1 MKAASFVAY
10 YSTKGATTFLLRKI
24 LRDQLIRRRM
34 AHGRNVDNNNVVV
47 QMKTDV
53 RTIFNAAVDS
63 VLPRQMVH
71 NTLKLSGNV
80 LNVQDRSYM
89 LNHNVHVVGF
99 GKAVGG
105 MIRAVEEEVGDHV
118 VGGVASVPVGT
129 QEALRTRGRE
139 DLLPLPD
146 SKVSLLEG
154 AADNLPDEA
163 AHTAAQKISDHVS
176 SLTAG
181 DLLIVLISGGGSAL
195 LPAPVPS
202 VSLQEKQSV
211 TRLLAARGATITELN
226 TVRKNLS
233 TLKGGKLALAAKPAQ
248 VISLILSDIVGDP
261 LDLIASGPTVPDS
274 STPQDAINVIHKYD
288 IQDAI
293 PLSVWSYLTR
303 QYQRKS
309 SKNQDFSHVQNV
321 LVGSNSIAVS
331 AAKLC
336 AEKLGYRTL
345 VHSTCLQGEAS
356 TVGEMYA
363 TMAALLV
370 NVFNDRDRII
380 EKSLFNSLLQK
391 YGVDGSC
398 LRSVLQVAAEAE
410 SQKKPV
416 CIISAGETT
425 VTLRGDGKG
434 GRNQEMA
441 LATAVAMSRDGNLRY
456 ERRSQVVFMS
466 AGTDGQD
473 GPTDAAG
480 ALADPGQV
488 TRADEQGLA
497 ATEFL
502 ENNDSYNFYKN
513 VDGGQGLVTTG
524 LTGTNVMDI
533 QILTV
538 CSSYDSNL

>member
-1 MKAASFVAY
+1 MRAASFVAY
-10 YSTKGATTFLLRKI
+10 FTKGSTAFLLRKT
-24 LRDQLIRRRM
+24 LCDQLTRM
-34 AHGRNVDNNNVVV
+34 AHGGTVDNVVV

-53 RTIFNAAVDS
+53 KTIFNAAVDS

-80 LNVQDRSYM
+80 LDVEDRSYM

-105 MIRAVEEEVGDHV
+105 MIRAVEEEVGDHI
-118 VGGVASVPVGT
+118 VGGVASVPLGT
-129 QEALRTRGRE
+129 QESLRTKGRG

-146 SKVSLLEG
+146 SKVVLMEG

-163 AHTAAQKISDHVS
+163 AHTAAQRISDHVS

-202 VSLQEKQSV
+202 VTLQEKRSV
-211 TRLLAARGATITELN
+211 IRLLAARGATINELN

-233 TLKGGKLALAAKPAQ
+233 TLKGGKLALAARPAQ
-248 VISLILSDIVGDP
+248 VISLILSDIVGDH

-288 IQDAI
+288 IQDDI

-309 SKNQDFSHVQNV
+309 SKDRDFSHVQNV
-321 LVGSNSIAVS
+321 LVGSNGIAVS
-331 AAKLC
+331 AAKVC

-356 TVGEMYA
+356 SIGEMYA

-370 NVFNDRDRII
+370 NVFNGRDRII

-391 YGVDGSC
+391 YGVDGAC
-398 LRSVLQVAAEAE
+398 LRSVVQVAVEAE

-416 CIISAGETT
+416 CVISAGETT

-441 LATAVAMSRDGNLRY
+441 LATAVAMSRDSSLRY
-456 ERRSQVVFMS
+456 ECHAQVVFMS

-502 ENNDSYNFYKN
+502 ENNDSYNFYKSA
-513 VDGGQGLVTTG
+513 DGGQGLVTTG

-538 CSSYDSNL
+538 CGSYDSNL

>member
-1 MKAASFVAY
+1 
-10 YSTKGATTFLLRKI
+10 
-24 LRDQLIRRRM
+24 M
-34 AHGRNVDNNNVVV
+34 AHGGTVDNVVV

-53 RTIFNAAVDS
+53 KTIFNAAVDS

-80 LNVQDRSYM
+80 LNVEDRSYM

-105 MIRAVEEEVGDHV
+105 MIRAVEEEVGDHI
-118 VGGVASVPVGT
+118 VGGVASVPLGT
-129 QEALRTRGRE
+129 QEALRTKGRG

-146 SKVSLLEG
+146 SKVVLMEG

-163 AHTAAQKISDHVS
+163 AHTAAQRISDHVS

-181 DLLIVLISGGGSAL
+181 DLLIVLITGGGSAL

-202 VSLQEKQSV
+202 VTLQEKRSV
-211 TRLLAARGATITELN
+211 IRLLAARGATINELN

-233 TLKGGKLALAAKPAQ
+233 TLKGGKLALAARPAQ
-248 VISLILSDIVGDP
+248 VISLILSDIVGDH

-288 IQDAI
+288 IQDDI

-309 SKNQDFSHVQNV
+309 SKDRDFSHVQNV
-321 LVGSNSIAVS
+321 LVGSNGIAVS
-331 AAKLC
+331 AAKVC

-356 TVGEMYA
+356 STGEMYA

-370 NVFNDRDRII
+370 NVFNGRDRII

-391 YGVDGSC
+391 YGVDGAC
-398 LRSVLQVAAEAE
+398 LRFVLQVAVEAE

-416 CIISAGETT
+416 CVISAGETT

-441 LATAVAMSRDGNLRY
+441 LATAVAMSRDNSLRY
-456 ERRSQVVFMS
+456 ECHAQVVFMS

-502 ENNDSYNFYKN
+502 ENNDSYNFYKSA
-513 VDGGQGLVTTG
+513 DGGQGLVTTG

-538 CSSYDSNL
+538 CGSYDSNL